1 MRRNSTLYFILQSS
15 TLYKVINIIFIH
27 LFMLV
32 VDKNKIPKEELIIS
46 LYDLVEISPY
56 LDFHVA

>member
-1 MRRNSTLYFILQSS
+1 
-15 TLYKVINIIFIH
+15 
-27 LFMLV
+27 MLV